1 MTKQLKLSALIVAM
15 AASTA
20 AFANGVVPG
29 PDWTGEPAGAYN
41 GYTTSSAPEKGTG
54 EIIVTRENG
63 ADGTPECVKNRFNND
78 NEPTLGNNCGH
89 PEVAQVAPETPRYV
103 DETVPLAAKFL
114 FGFDKFTLRPEAINT
129 LDQLAAKLTDS
140 SVQSVRI
147 EGHTDFKGSDAYN
160 QTLSDR
166 RANTV
171 AQYLISKGVPAGKV
185 SAVGLGKSEAR
196 MTESCQREVA
206 QLGKK
211 VSAAK
216 KRTALIACIEPD
228 RRVDVKIRTLVS
240 KRVR

>member
-29 PDWTGEPAGAYN
+29 ADWTGEPAGAYN
-41 GYTTSSAPEKGTG
+41 GYTTSSAPDKGTG
-54 EIIVTRENG
+54 EIIVTNEVG
-63 ADGTPECVKNRFNND
+63 ADGTPECVKNGYNDD

-89 PEVAQVAPETPRYV
+89 PNVARAVPETPRIEEKV
-103 DETVPLAAKFL
+103 LSLSAKSL
-114 FGFDKFTLRPEAINT
+114 FGFDKFNLRPQAINT
-129 LDQLAAKLTDS
+129 LDELAAELADS

-160 QTLSDR
+160 QTLSER

-171 AQYLISKGVPAGKV
+171 AQYLVSRGVPAGKI
-185 SAVGLGKSEAR
+185 SAVGLGKSEAK
-196 MTESCQREVA
+196 MTETCQREVA

-216 KRTALIACIEPD
+216 KRAALIACIEPD
-228 RRVDVKIRTLVS
+228 RRVDVRVRTLVS
-240 KRVR
+240 KKVR

>member
-29 PDWTGEPAGAYN
+29 ADWTGEPAGAYN

-63 ADGTPECVKNRFNND
+63 ADGTPECVKNGYNDD

-89 PEVAQVAPETPRYV
+89 PEVARAVPETPRYV

-114 FGFDKFTLRPEAINT
+114 FGFDKFTLRPQAIST
-129 LDQLAAKLTDS
+129 LDDLAAKLTDS

-185 SAVGLGKSEAR
+185 SAVGLGKSEAN
-196 MTESCQREVA
+196 MTETCQRQVA

>member
-89 PEVAQVAPETPRYV
+89 PEVAQAAPETPRYV

>member
-29 PDWTGEPAGAYN
+29 ADWTGEPAGAYN

-63 ADGTPECVKNRFNND
+63 ADGTPECVKNGYNDD

-89 PEVAQVAPETPRYV
+89 PEVARAVPETPRYV

-114 FGFDKFTLRPEAINT
+114 FGFDKFTLRPQAIST
-129 LDQLAAKLTDS
+129 LDDLAAKLTDS

-196 MTESCQREVA
+196 MTEYCQREVA

>member
-29 PDWTGEPAGAYN
+29 ADWTGEPAGAYN

-63 ADGTPECVKNRFNND
+63 ADGTPECVKNGYNDD

-89 PEVAQVAPETPRYV
+89 PEVARAVPETPRYV

-114 FGFDKFTLRPEAINT
+114 FGFDKFTLRPQAIST
-129 LDQLAAKLTDS
+129 LDDLAAKLTDS

-196 MTESCQREVA
+196 MTETCQREVA

>member
-20 AFANGVVPG
+20 AFANGVLPG

-63 ADGTPECVKNRFNND
+63 ADGTPECVKNGYNDD

-89 PEVAQVAPETPRYV
+89 PEVARAVPETPRYV

-114 FGFDKFTLRPEAINT
+114 FGFDKFTLRPQAIST
-129 LDQLAAKLTDS
+129 LDDLAAKLTDS

-196 MTESCQREVA
+196 MTETCQREVA

>member
-29 PDWTGEPAGAYN
+29 ADWTGEPAGAYN
-41 GYTTSSAPEKGTG
+41 GYTTSSAPDKGTG
-54 EIIVTRENG
+54 EIIVTNEVG

-78 NEPTLGNNCGH
+78 QEPTLGNNCGH
-89 PEVAQVAPETPRYV
+89 PIAQAAPEAPKFV
-103 DETVPLAAKFL
+103 DETVSLSANFL
-114 FGFDKFTLRPEAINT
+114 FGFDKFTLRPEAIDT
-129 LDQLAAKLTDS
+129 LDQLATRLADS
-140 SVQSVRI
+140 SVQVVRV

-171 AQYLISKGVPAGKV
+171 AQYLVSKGVPAGKI

-196 MTESCQREVA
+196 MTETCQREVA
-206 QLGKK
+206 KLGKK

-216 KRTALIACIEPD
+216 KRTALIECIAPD
-228 RRVDVKIRTLVS
+228 RRVDVKIRTQVA
-240 KRVR
+240 KKVR

>member
-20 AFANGVVPG
+20 AFANGVLPG

-89 PEVAQVAPETPRYV
+89 PEVAQAAPETPRYV

>member
-20 AFANGVVPG
+20 AFANGVLPG

-63 ADGTPECVKNRFNND
+63 ADGTPECVKNGYNDD

-89 PEVAQVAPETPRYV
+89 PEVARAVPETPRYV

-114 FGFDKFTLRPEAINT
+114 FGFDKFTLRPQAIST
-129 LDQLAAKLTDS
+129 LDDLAAKLTDS

-196 MTESCQREVA
+196 MTEYCQREVA

>member
-20 AFANGVVPG
+20 AFANGVLPG

-63 ADGTPECVKNRFNND
+63 ADGTPECVKNGYNDD

-89 PEVAQVAPETPRYV
+89 PNVAQAVPETPRYV

-114 FGFDKFTLRPEAINT
+114 FGFDKFTLRPQAIST
-129 LDQLAAKLTDS
+129 LDDLAAKLTDS

-196 MTESCQREVA
+196 MTEYCQREVA

>member
-41 GYTTSSAPEKGTG
+41 GYTTSSTPDKGTG

-89 PEVAQVAPETPRYV
+89 PEVAQTAPETPKYV
-103 DETVPLAAKFL
+103 DDVVSLSANFL
-114 FGFDKFTLRPEAINT
+114 FGFDRYTLRPEAVDT
-129 LDQLAAKLTDS
+129 LNQLATRLADS
-140 SVQSVRI
+140 SVQTVRI

-160 QTLSDR
+160 QTLSEH
-166 RANTV
+166 RANAV
-171 AQYLISKGVPAGKV
+171 AQYLVSRGVPSGKI
-185 SAVGLGKSEAR
+185 SAVGMGKSEAR

-206 QLGKK
+206 KLGKK

-216 KRTALIACIEPD
+216 KRTALIECIAPD
-228 RRVDVKIRTLVS
+228 RRVDVKIRTQVS

>member
-20 AFANGVVPG
+20 AFANGVLPG

-63 ADGTPECVKNRFNND
+63 ADGTPECVKNGYNDD

-89 PEVAQVAPETPRYV
+89 PNVARAVPETPRYV
-103 DETVPLAAKFL
+103 DETVPLAAEFL
-114 FGFDKFTLRPEAINT
+114 FGFDKFTLRPQAIST
-129 LDQLAAKLTDS
+129 LDDLAAKLTDS

-196 MTESCQREVA
+196 MTETCQRQVA

>member
-63 ADGTPECVKNRFNND
+63 ADGTPECVKNGYNDD

-89 PEVAQVAPETPRYV
+89 PEVARAVPETPRYV

-114 FGFDKFTLRPEAINT
+114 FGFDKFTLRPQAIST
-129 LDQLAAKLTDS
+129 LDDLAAKLTDS